1 MTGLSRSTSAR
12 GIAIVSAFLALAR
25 PALALGQSQADEI
38 VQELRGL
45 PTPLQAEMRS
55 DGSMVP
61 TEQRRR
67 ELYGRL
73 RELGDDAVF
82 ALARGLSDSDV
93 QLRRNATLALNAL
106 GGTWFD
112 RSQPKMDIRAALL
125 ALMVA
130 LDDTDTNVRAWSAQA
145 IGQIGSD
152 AAPAVPALIEL
163 LSNEDEG
170 SRNGACI
177 ALRGIGRAA
186 TEALPALR
194 RALSDPSADVRGF
207 ARRAIERIE
216 GQ

>member
-207 ARRAIERIE
+207 AKRAIERIE
-216 GQ
+216 GR

>member
-67 ELYGRL
+67 ESYGRL

-82 ALARGLSDSDV
+82 ALARGLSDPDV

-125 ALMVA
+125 ALIVA

-170 SRNGACI
+170 SRNGTSI